1 MDAVSQ
7 ERRPISIGAWVTV
20 AASTTAVVDFY
31 RVPGGYNFIV
41 EEVQASFPA
50 GTAGELALAFFV
62 GPNQILPTVG
72 SYYGDGSSVRDP
84 TSVTVSQDNVIQLK
98 ATNSNAAAT
107 RSAAILVR
115 GYLVR

>member
-1 MDAVSQ
+1 M
-7 ERRPISIGAWVTV
+7 ERRPVSIGAWVNV
-20 AASTTAVVDFY
+20 AAATTSVVDFY
-31 RVPGGYNFIV
+31 RVPGGYNFII

-72 SYYGDGSSVRDP
+72 SYFGDGSSVRDS
-84 TSVTVSQDNVIQLK
+84 TSVTVPQDNVIQLK
-98 ATNSNAAAT
+98 ATNSNATTAH
-107 RSAAILVR
+107 SASILVR